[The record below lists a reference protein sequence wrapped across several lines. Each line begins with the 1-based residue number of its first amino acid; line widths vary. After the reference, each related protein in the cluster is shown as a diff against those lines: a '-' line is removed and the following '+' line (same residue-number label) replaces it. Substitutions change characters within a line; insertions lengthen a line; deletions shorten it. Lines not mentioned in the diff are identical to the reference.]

1 MGKAT
6 SIGELLN
13 NVTMNNVV
21 KQSLTNNDQCN
32 NVRLWKTNRI
42 SSDEAESKARF
53 LVERLNA
60 PNCRNFF
67 LKCIYHLSESEIQ
80 SALECS
86 TRPYVKSPVKYFNR
100 VCKTKLTQRGL

>member
-86 TRPYVKSPVKYFNR
+86 TRSYVKSPVKYFNR
-100 VCKTKLTQRGL
+100 ICKTKLTQRGL

>member
-21 KQSLTNNDQCN
+21 KQSLTNNGQCN

-86 TRPYVKSPVKYFNR
+86 TRPYVKSPIKYFNR
-100 VCKTKLTQRGL
+100 ICKTKLTQRGL

>member
-86 TRPYVKSPVKYFNR
+86 TRPYIKSPVKYFNR
-100 VCKTKLTQRGL
+100 ICKTKLTQRGL

>member
-67 LKCIYHLSESEIQ
+67 LKCVYHLSESEIQ

-86 TRPYVKSPVKYFNR
+86 TRPYVKSPIKYFNR
-100 VCKTKLTQRGL
+100 ICKTKLTQRGL

>member
-86 TRPYVKSPVKYFNR
+86 TRPYVKSPIKYFNR
-100 VCKTKLTQRGL
+100 ICKTKLTQRGL

>member
-100 VCKTKLTQRGL
+100 ICKTKLTQRGL

>member
-42 SSDEAESKARF
+42 TSDEAESKARF

-86 TRPYVKSPVKYFNR
+86 TRPYVKSPIKYFNR
-100 VCKTKLTQRGL
+100 ICKTKLTQRGL

>member
-86 TRPYVKSPVKYFNR
+86 TRPYVKSPIKYFNR
-100 VCKTKLTQRGL
+100 ICKTKLTQRGF

>member
-1 MGKAT
+1 MGST
-6 SIGELLN
+6 QRIGELLN

-86 TRPYVKSPVKYFNR
+86 TRPYVKSPIKYFNR
-100 VCKTKLTQRGL
+100 ICKTKLTQRGL

>member
-6 SIGELLN
+6 SIGESLN

-100 VCKTKLTQRGL
+100 ICKTKLTQRGL

>member
-86 TRPYVKSPVKYFNR
+86 TRPYVKSPIKYFNLI
-100 VCKTKLTQRGL
+100 CKTKLTQRGL

>member
-32 NVRLWKTNRI
+32 NVRLWKTNCI

-86 TRPYVKSPVKYFNR
+86 TRPYVKSPIKYFNR
-100 VCKTKLTQRGL
+100 ICKTKLTQRGL

>member
-13 NVTMNNVV
+13 NVTMNNVG

-86 TRPYVKSPVKYFNR
+86 TRPYVKSPIKYFNR
-100 VCKTKLTQRGL
+100 ICKTKLTQRGL

>member
-100 VCKTKLTQRGL
+100 ICKTKLIQRGL

>member
-86 TRPYVKSPVKYFNR
+86 TRPYVKSPIKYFNR